1 MLLDTQIYRFDLYSD
16 KGVVSP
22 RGCGIAMRTEKLVAL
37 YLGIDVQY
45 LKTNL
50 QSLEFLSAD
59 HSPPSSKSNIIF
71 TVFVRSLPPIES
83 IHQGDHTPHSLG
95 WTHSGVSRWPWLP
108 HVIWALLIVS
118 ELSYQGR
125 WADVEIQKRHPTP
138 FFENKPKLFYSDL
151 TALKQVVP
159 AILFFCLDLLHL

>member
-1 MLLDTQIYRFDLYSD
+1 
-16 KGVVSP
+16 
-22 RGCGIAMRTEKLVAL
+22 MRTEKLVAL

-95 WTHSGVSRWPWLP
+95 
-108 HVIWALLIVS
+108 
-118 ELSYQGR
+118 
-125 WADVEIQKRHPTP
+125 
-138 FFENKPKLFYSDL
+138 
-151 TALKQVVP
+151 
-159 AILFFCLDLLHL
+159 